1 MPDTRGA
8 APKKPGF
15 SEETRFLSA
24 VAPGDGWWAL
34 ALGVAVLI
42 LYAVT
47 LAPTVATVFDDSLEF
62 QIVLPALGIA
72 HPTGYP
78 LYTLLGWLFSLLPV
92 GDDAFRVNLLSTVA
106 GAAALSVMFLAA
118 RQLGSSRLAAA
129 AMSVTFAVSS
139 IWWSQATIAE
149 VYTLHGLFV
158 ALILLLTLLGNG
170 TRSPWLALVFG
181 LSLAHHRMTLLL
193 APGVLVYL
201 LWNDPGVLR
210 RPRDLGMLAGAFLLP
225 LLLYAWLPLRGLTTS
240 SLDGTYI
247 NTVQG
252 FLRHVLASDYGS
264 FLSSNPLAVERP
276 AGYPLNLLTSQVGLL
291 GLLLGLAGW
300 LRFPQQPRRLTLL
313 ALVFAV
319 NMIFAAAYKTA
330 DVDVFYIPAIMVWLL
345 VASVGLTIL
354 LDSLGAML
362 ASTGRQMRFP
372 GPYKAWLA
380 GLSLIVL
387 AVVLARPAQEALAT
401 MQTSTRLQ
409 ACNEV
414 LAVGETP
421 ALTPN
426 RRGDWNV
433 FNCGQAIL
441 DQPLPENAV
450 IIGLLGETSLVRF
463 MQQAH
468 DLRPDITTVTAD
480 DQTARLQAVAEALA
494 GGKATYVTREMPGLA
509 ETYSLTA
516 QGPLI
521 RVWPAGEAMPDPLAH
536 AVDVPFGDQV
546 RLVGYDYG
554 PLAAHDAALLRLQLA
569 WQVDAPVGEELKVS
583 ARLLDASGEIVAS
596 QDAVPVH
603 WAYPT
608 TAWRPGETVID
619 AYDFVLPADIDPSTL
634 TPLVILYRSANG
646 EEVGR
651 FSLQ

>member
-1 MPDTRGA
+1 M
-8 APKKPGF
+8 
-15 SEETRFLSA
+15 
-24 VAPGDGWWAL
+24 
-34 ALGVAVLI
+34 
-42 LYAVT
+42 
-47 LAPTVATVFDDSLEF
+47 
-62 QIVLPALGIA
+62 
-72 HPTGYP
+72 
-78 LYTLLGWLFSLLPV
+78 
-92 GDDAFRVNLLSTVA
+92 
-106 GAAALSVMFLAA
+106 
-118 RQLGSSRLAAA
+118 RL
-129 AMSVTFAVSS
+129 
-139 IWWSQATIAE
+139 
-149 VYTLHGLFV
+149 
-158 ALILLLTLLGNG
+158 
-170 TRSPWLALVFG
+170 
-181 LSLAHHRMTLLL
+181 
-193 APGVLVYL
+193 
-201 LWNDPGVLR
+201 
-210 RPRDLGMLAGAFLLP
+210 
-225 LLLYAWLPLRGLTTS
+225 
-240 SLDGTYI
+240 
-247 NTVQG
+247 
-252 FLRHVLASDYGS
+252 
-264 FLSSNPLAVERP
+264 
-276 AGYPLNLLTSQVGLL
+276 
-291 GLLLGLAGW
+291 
-300 LRFPQQPRRLTLL
+300 
-313 ALVFAV
+313 
-319 NMIFAAAYKTA
+319 
-330 DVDVFYIPAIMVWLL
+330 
-345 VASVGLTIL
+345 
-354 LDSLGAML
+354 
-362 ASTGRQMRFP
+362 P